1 MYFLTALICS
11 IVSGLLFFF
20 YKDRKKLHLEIL
32 TIIFSAATLMWFV
45 DCIASA
51 IGGEGFISFDDPR
64 DGYIALWTIIGGLF
78 LWMLISFILN
88 NGKKSEE

>member
-11 IVSGLLFFF
+11 VISGLLFFF

-45 DCIASA
+45 DCVASA
-51 IGGEGFISFDDPR
+51 IGGEGFITFDDTK

-78 LWMLISFILN
+78 LWQLISFILN
-88 NGKKSEE
+88 NGKKSE

>member
-11 IVSGLLFFF
+11 VISGLLFFF

-45 DCIASA
+45 DCVASA
-51 IGGEGFISFDDPR
+51 FGGEGFITFDDTK

-78 LWMLISFILN
+78 LWLLISFILN
-88 NGKKSEE
+88 NGKKSE